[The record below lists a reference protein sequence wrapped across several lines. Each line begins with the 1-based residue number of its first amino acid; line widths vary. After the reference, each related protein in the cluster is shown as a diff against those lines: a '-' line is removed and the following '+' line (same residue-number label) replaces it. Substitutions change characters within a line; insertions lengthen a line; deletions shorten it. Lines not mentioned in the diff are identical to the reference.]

1 MTIPRPEPTPVA
13 SGAGRL
19 PGLDVLRGLAALY
32 VLGFHF
38 AWNYAL
44 PTRAFA
50 KGYLAVDLFFMLS
63 GYVMARTYEKR
74 FAAGFTA
81 GGFMAVRYWRL
92 WPIMAV
98 GSLLGIPKLF
108 SETLEL
114 PGFFLAVACNLLLLP
129 VPAPYLAF
137 PLNIPAWSIFFEL
150 AANLGHAL
158 ILWRLGIRGLV
169 WLIAISVPAV
179 IWVGL
184 HYGTFDLGAH
194 TTHFLAALARS
205 MLSYLI
211 GVVLWRWWRDEP
223 ALPYPTLLAAMA
235 VLATWAVAVLSGIAD
250 WRLDLVIILVICP
263 LLLAAGLRYR
273 PATRTALGIAG
284 GLGALSFPLYA
295 THMPVLEGMRVLGY
309 GWVAGGTAMLLA
321 GASLALAA
329 EMVGRQRRAK
339 RKRMA

>member
-1 MTIPRPEPTPVA
+1 MTDPRPAAMPVA
-13 SGAGRL
+13 TASGRL
-19 PGLDVLRGLAALY
+19 PGLDVMRGLAALY

-44 PTRAFA
+44 PTRFFA

-74 FAAGFTA
+74 FAEGFTV
-81 GGFMAVRYWRL
+81 GRFMVVRYWRL

-98 GSLLGIPKLF
+98 GSLLGVPKLL
-108 SETLEL
+108 SETNEL
-114 PGFFLAVACNLLLLP
+114 TGFFLAAACNLLLLP

-150 AANLGHAL
+150 AANLVHAL
-158 ILWRLGIRGLV
+158 ILWRLGAR
-169 WLIAISVPAV
+169 WLLALIVAAVPTV
-179 IWVGL
+179 VWVGL

-194 TTHFLAALARS
+194 TDHFLAALARS

-211 GVVLWRWWRDEP
+211 GIVLWRWWRDEP
-223 ALPYPTLLAAMA
+223 ALPFPTILAAA
-235 VLATWAVAVLSGIAD
+235 AALATWAAGALSGIAD
-250 WRLDLVIILVICP
+250 WRLDLLIILVVCP

-273 PATRTALGIAG
+273 PSNRMALGIAG

-295 THMPVLEGMRVLGY
+295 THMPVLEGMKVLGY

-321 GASLALAA
+321 GTSLALAA
-329 EMVGRQRRAK
+329 EIVGPWRKAR
-339 RKRMA
+339 RKRPA